1 MGLQQMMILAKVL
14 NGMLLRAANIT
25 SKSAGAKGRSMQ
37 MMKITVKDLCPAIKD
52 SYFFSV
58 ASLMKT
64 EGKIAYRTNVLAK
77 IKSLFR

>member
-58 ASLMKT
+58 ASLMKRRQNRLP
-64 EGKIAYRTNVLAK
+64 YQRVSK